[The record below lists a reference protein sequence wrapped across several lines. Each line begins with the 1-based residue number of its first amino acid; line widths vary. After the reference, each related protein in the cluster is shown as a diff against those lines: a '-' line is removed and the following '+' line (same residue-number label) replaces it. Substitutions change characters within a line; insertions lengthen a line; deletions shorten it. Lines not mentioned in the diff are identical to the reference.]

1 MEIDML
7 VETKQMVP
15 ITRLQKELTQT
26 VRKLSDSGNAVYIL
40 KNNNMEAILLSYQEY
55 EYLKKLEEIFEQ
67 YEIKNIVE
75 IRMENY
81 DPKNNISWKNIKED
95 V

>member
-1 MEIDML
+1 ML

-15 ITRLQKELTQT
+15 ITRLQKELTQI
-26 VRKLSDSGNAVYIL
+26 VRKLSDYGNAVYIL
-40 KNNNMEAILLSYQEY
+40 KDNNMEAILLSYQEY

-67 YEIKNIVE
+67 YEIRNIIE
-75 IRMENY
+75 IRMEDY
-81 DPKNNISWKNIKED
+81 DPKNNVSWKNIKED